1 MSLSV
6 REKVLLPESM
16 RLFGRAARVV
26 PGGIYGHTAP
36 ALTVPGAMPYFA
48 ARAEG
53 CRYWDVDG
61 REYFDYM
68 CGYGPIVL
76 GYNHPEVEE
85 AVRREQAKG
94 GCFNH
99 PTEVFVE
106 LAEALVSR
114 IDFADWAVFG
124 KNGSDMTTWAVQV
137 AREHTRRKKI
147 LTVAGAYHGIDPWCT
162 PGHGGLIEEDRMH
175 VHSFEWNAPEALAA
189 LLERYRGQVAAV
201 VLTPFHHPLYRDS
214 ILPDKTF
221 VTAVNQLCREHGAV
235 LVLDDVRA
243 GFRLHP
249 GGSHRVFGF
258 EPDLACYCKAIGN
271 GHPISATVGRDA
283 LRSAAGRVFLTGS
296 FWNAPG
302 PMAAAL
308 KTIQIL
314 ESTDAYAVMAR
325 AGTRLMEGLVRAGA
339 AAGFTVRP
347 SGPPAMP
354 FMTFEGDRDL
364 RMIRAFARLSAAHG
378 IFFHPHHNWFVC
390 AAHRDEEIDE
400 TLERVTDVFRALPDE
415 LAG

>member
-1 MSLSV
+1 MSLPV
-6 REKVLLPESM
+6 REGAFLPESM
-16 RLFGRAARVV
+16 ALFGRAARVV

-48 ARAEG
+48 SRAEG

-61 REYFDYM
+61 REYLDYM

-85 AVRREQAKG
+85 AAREEQAKG

-99 PTEVFVE
+99 PTARFVE
-106 LAEALVSR
+106 LAEALVAR

-147 LTVAGAYHGIDPWCT
+147 LRVAGAYHGIDPWCT
-162 PGHGGLIEEDRMH
+162 PGHGGLIEEDRAH
-175 VHSFEWNAPEALAA
+175 IHTFEWNRPESLAD
-189 LLERYRGQVAAV
+189 LFDRHRGQVAAV

-214 ILPDKTF
+214 VLPTESF
-221 VTAVNQLCREHGAV
+221 VAAVNHLCQQFGTV

-249 GGSHRVFGF
+249 GGSHRAFGF
-258 EPDLACYCKAIGN
+258 KPDLACYCKAIGN
-271 GHPISATVGRDA
+271 GHPISATVGRDD
-283 LRSAAGRVFLTGS
+283 LRPAAGKVFLTGS

-308 KTIQIL
+308 KTIELL
-314 ESTDAYAVMAR
+314 ESTDAYRIMAR
-325 AGTRLMEGLVRAGA
+325 AGQRLMDGLVRLGAEAGYP
-339 AAGFTVRP
+339 VRP

-364 RMIRAFARLSAAHG
+364 RRARAFAKLSAAQG

-390 AAHRDEEIDE
+390 AAHRDQDIDE
-400 TLERVTDVFRALPDE
+400 TLERAARVFRALPDE
-415 LAG
+415 VAR